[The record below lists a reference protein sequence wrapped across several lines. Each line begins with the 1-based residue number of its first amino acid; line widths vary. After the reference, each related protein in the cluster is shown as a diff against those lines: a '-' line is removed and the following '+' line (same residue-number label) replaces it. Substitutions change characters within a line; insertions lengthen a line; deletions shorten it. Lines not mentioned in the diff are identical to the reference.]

1 MIMFW
6 THHPRLSYRRTECYR
21 MSVSYSFE
29 HYFCIERFSHRFFM
43 CTQTHACE
51 WMRPHFRH
59 IKSGYILCANYLQKS
74 DVQCL
79 AEWTQSVSVSAAH
92 LCHLALTDSG
102 TQASP
107 GEIQLFS
114 VNYWSKKSGQN
125 AQETWDTFSILFLSQ
140 LVLHQRFVCLE
151 SRWQLEK
158 RVHLQLSQWKTQ
170 CKGDN
175 HLYAVDG
182 LLVASRSLSP
192 KWELAEASGKAGWT
206 ETMCAGTAYASVHT
220 GERTHHCKHR
230 QITD

>member
-6 THHPRLSYRRTECYR
+6 THHPRLSYRHTECYR
-21 MSVSYSFE
+21 MSFSYSFE
-29 HYFCIERFSHRFFM
+29 HYFCMERFSHRFFM

-59 IKSGYILCANYLQKS
+59 VKSGYILCANYLQKS

-114 VNYWSKKSGQN
+114 VNYWSKKIRTKCSRDMRHIQYILSITTGFDPTDCLFGIKMTTGKKGPFTVKSVEN
-125 AQETWDTFSILFLSQ
+125 SVKETLTCTL
-140 LVLHQRFVCLE
+140 
-151 SRWQLEK
+151 
-158 RVHLQLSQWKTQ
+158 
-170 CKGDN
+170 
-175 HLYAVDG
+175 
-182 LLVASRSLSP
+182 
-192 KWELAEASGKAGWT
+192 
-206 ETMCAGTAYASVHT
+206 
-220 GERTHHCKHR
+220 
-230 QITD
+230 